1 MKVQKIVSLDE
12 NTMRISQ
19 RMGNFSQWVR
29 IALRSYENGEDLAT
43 ETMRRIKWAKVAN
56 ILAAT
61 IVEHSIELDDNYK
74 GSIEELIAQAMSEV
88 QKQTSLRD
96 FEWIVIVILRTLSIV
111 MVQEIYVVTII
122 GLLELLLLDLL
133 PECFALN
140 VNYIEWRISL
150 NETPGTGKTWSHFL

>member
-19 RMGNFSQWVR
+19 RIDNFSQWVR

-61 IVEHSIELDDNYK
+61 IIEHSIELDENYK
-74 GSIEELIAQAMSEV
+74 GSIEELIAQAMKEV

-96 FEWIVIVILRTLSIV
+96 FE
-111 MVQEIYVVTII
+111 
-122 GLLELLLLDLL
+122 
-133 PECFALN
+133 
-140 VNYIEWRISL
+140 
-150 NETPGTGKTWSHFL
+150 

>member
-12 NTMRISQ
+12 ETMRISQ
-19 RMGNFSQWVR
+19 KMNNFSQWVR
-29 IALRSYENGEDLAT
+29 IALRSYDNGEDLAT

-61 IVEHSIELDDNYK
+61 IIEKSIDMDENYQ

-96 FEWIVIVILRTLSIV
+96 FE
-111 MVQEIYVVTII
+111 
-122 GLLELLLLDLL
+122 
-133 PECFALN
+133 
-140 VNYIEWRISL
+140 
-150 NETPGTGKTWSHFL
+150 